1 MCSCFCFQ
9 LASNTKK
16 LWDDNEAARVAPE
29 AGGAKPAFLAGHGNP
44 WTPREDTWGAAPSG
58 GEYNTALLVKQFI
71 TARKVWGKVMFLHL
85 CIILFT
91 GGGFPHA
98 SQVT

>member
-1 MCSCFCFQ
+1 MCSCFYFQ

-16 LWDDNEAARVAPE
+16 LWDDNEAARAAPE

-58 GEYNTALLVKQFI
+58 GEYITIQFC
-71 TARKVWGKVMFLHL
+71 WPNSSFG
-85 CIILFT
+85 
-91 GGGFPHA
+91 
-98 SQVT
+98 

>member
-1 MCSCFCFQ
+1 MINMFFFYFQ

-16 LWDDNEAARVAPE
+16 LWDDNEAARAAPE

-58 GEYNTALLVKQFI
+58 GE
-71 TARKVWGKVMFLHL
+71 
-85 CIILFT
+85 CIAIQPFRI
-91 GGGFPHA
+91 PNYDCVP
-98 SQVT
+98 SCS